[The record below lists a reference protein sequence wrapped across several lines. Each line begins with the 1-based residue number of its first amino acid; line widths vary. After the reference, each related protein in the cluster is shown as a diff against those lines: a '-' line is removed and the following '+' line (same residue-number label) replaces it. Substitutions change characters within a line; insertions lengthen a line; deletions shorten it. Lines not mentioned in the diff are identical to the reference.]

1 MGKKKKSKSKY
12 NFDSTNLFVYIYKN
26 FRILFAVSLLALIVS
41 IVVSMVI
48 TPKFKSTVVLFPVA
62 SEPVAQTLLATNGGN
77 TEGIVAFGEDED
89 AERLLQVL
97 KSEEIRDRIVQK
109 YNLMEHYDIDT
120 ASKYPQTQLYEK
132 YKSNIS
138 FKRTEYQSI
147 DIDVLDEDPVIA
159 ANIANDIAALIDS
172 TMNRMKHERAQKG
185 LIIVQKAYNDLREQ
199 IALQEDSLDW
209 IRKQGLNDYESM
221 AEVLNDAYATALIEN
236 NEAAA
241 KKIQAK
247 LDLVSKYGNAYVS
260 IRDYLE
266 FEKKQL
272 SELKAKYTQAQVEA
286 TQDLPHKFIVDKAY
300 PAEKKSYPIRSLIV
314 IISTLSAFL
323 LALILLII
331 IDTVKKSI

>member
-1 MGKKKKSKSKY
+1 MGKKKKSKY
-12 NFDSTNLFVYIYKN
+12 NFDSTNLFVYVYKN
-26 FRILFAVSLLALIVS
+26 FKILFLVSLLAMIVS
-41 IVVSMVI
+41 VIVSLVI
-48 TPKFKSTVVLFPVA
+48 TPKFKSEVVLFPVA

-109 YNLMEHYDIDT
+109 YNLMEHYEIDT
-120 ASKYPQTQLYEK
+120 SSKYPQTQLYEK

-185 LIIVQKAYNDLREQ
+185 LIIVKKAYNDLREQ
-199 IALQEDSLDW
+199 IAMQEDSLDW

-221 AEVLNDAYATALIEN
+221 AEVLNDAYANALLEN
-236 NEAAA
+236 NEVAA

-300 PAEKKSYPIRSLIV
+300 PAEKKTYPIRSLIV

-323 LALILLII
+323 LALIMLII
-331 IDTVKKSI
+331 IDTVKNKI